1 MDAFFMSNEILD
13 NDVVTKG
20 SEADLPTI
28 GTVFLGVFVTLLPK
42 LVPRLLPIF
51 MVDSTPETKSKFNDP
66 NYLPEGEEMFREKF
80 SENLQM
86 VEDIITSVADD
97 DHTLKAK
104 ESTGFQKFLFTS
116 LEALDIDVTDYVG
129 GLEIES
135 IKQLGRLARGEDRM
149 SPYYGMI
156 ADALIGLGSVLFGA
170 WSS

>member
-1 MDAFFMSNEILD
+1 MILCFQ
-13 NDVVTKG
+13 
-20 SEADLPTI
+20 ADLPTI

-66 NYLPEGEEMFREKF
+66 NYIPEGEEMFREKF

-129 GLEIES
+129 NG
-135 IKQLGRLARGEDRM
+135 KTNNDM
-149 SPYYGMI
+149 SK
-156 ADALIGLGSVLFGA
+156 
-170 WSS
+170 